1 MYKLVKRPEPSRQ
14 MVFLSPILA
23 LVLTLLSGII
33 LFLLMGVSPTEALYA
48 FFIEPLTSLYG
59 WAELGVKAT
68 PLVLIAVTLS
78 VGFRAGI
85 WNIGAE
91 GQLTLGGIC
100 GGAVALMFYEVE
112 SIWVIP
118 LMVLAG
124 IAGGM
129 LWAGIPAFLRTRF
142 NANEILTSLMLTYVA
157 GLLLSL
163 LVHGAMRDPDGY
175 NFPESRLFSDSAILP
190 IILEDTRLHIGWL
203 MALAVAIAAW
213 IMMSRT
219 LIGFEVKVLGQAPA
233 AGRYAGFSQRNIIW
247 FSLLLSGG
255 AAGLAGMI
263 EVSGPIGQVLPTISP
278 GYGFT
283 AIIVAFVGRLHP
295 IGVILAGLLLALSY
309 LGGESAQI
317 SLNLPLAVTGVFQG
331 MLLFFLLACD
341 VLIHYQIMKKTNH
354 KQLIKEASD
363 SAEISNSD
371 IDQPLA
377 NTAAES
383 K

>member
-1 MYKLVKRPEPSRQ
+1 MFKLIKRPEPSRQ
-14 MVFLSPILA
+14 MVLVSPLLA
-23 LVLTLLSGII
+23 LLLTLIAGVI
-33 LFLLMGVSPTEALYA
+33 LFLIMGVSPIAALHA
-48 FFIEPLTSLYG
+48 FFVEPLTSLYG

-78 VGFRAGI
+78 IGFRAGI

-100 GGAVALMFYEVE
+100 GGAVALWFYEVE

-124 IAGGM
+124 IIGGM
-129 LWAGIPAFLRTRF
+129 LWAAIPAFLRTRF

-163 LVHGAMRDPDGY
+163 LVHGVMRDPDGY
-175 NFPESRLFSDSAILP
+175 NFPESRLFSDSALLP
-190 IILEDTRLHIGWL
+190 IILEETRLHIGWL
-203 MALAVAIAAW
+203 MALAAVIAAW
-213 IMMSRT
+213 LMMART
-219 LIGFEVKVLGQAPA
+219 LVGFEIKVLGQAPA
-233 AGRYAGFSQRNIIW
+233 AGRYAGFSHNKIIW

-295 IGVILAGLLLALSY
+295 VGVLLAGLLLALSY

-341 VLIHYQIMKKTNH
+341 VLIHYQIVRKNSQGTVKNLKPVTESVD
-354 KQLIKEASD
+354 LAS
-363 SAEISNSD
+363 EN
-371 IDQPLA
+371 
-377 NTAAES
+377 